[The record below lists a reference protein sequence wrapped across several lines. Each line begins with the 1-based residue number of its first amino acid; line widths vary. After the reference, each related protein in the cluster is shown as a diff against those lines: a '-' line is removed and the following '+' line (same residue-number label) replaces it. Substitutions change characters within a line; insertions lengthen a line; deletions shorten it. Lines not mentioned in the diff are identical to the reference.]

1 MMTIEECYAAMNA
14 DYKEVK
20 GRLRTEERIIKF
32 VLKCLDDKSYQLL
45 MDSIHDRN
53 MEEAFRA
60 VHTMKGICQ
69 NLAFTQLYVSTDV
82 LCERLRDC
90 HEYKADIDPL
100 VEKVKEDYLMTI
112 KCIKLLQA

>member
-1 MMTIEECYAAMNA
+1 MTIEECYAAMNA

-32 VLKCLDDKSYQLL
+32 VLKYMDDKSYQLL
-45 MDSIHDRN
+45 IDSIEDRN

-60 VHTMKGICQ
+60 VHTIKGICQ
-69 NLAFTQLYVSTDV
+69 NLALTQLYISSDA
-82 LCERLRDC
+82 LCERLRNC
-90 HEYKADIDPL
+90 HEYKADIDLL

-112 KCIKLLQA
+112 KCIKQLQA